1 MWLVY
6 ALLAALTAGLVAIF
20 AKVGLQTVD
29 PRLATALRSVIMM
42 ISAVSIAGLSGA
54 WKQFS
59 PGTIGGKEWM
69 WIVLAGLS
77 GALSWLFGF
86 LALKDGNVVAVTA
99 IDKLSLVITS
109 VVAVL
114 ILGEMITWKA
124 GIGLALVTL
133 GIYLVAFWK

>member
-1 MWLVY
+1 
-6 ALLAALTAGLVAIF
+6 
-20 AKVGLQTVD
+20 
-29 PRLATALRSVIMM
+29 
-42 ISAVSIAGLSGA
+42 
-54 WKQFS
+54 
-59 PGTIGGKEWM
+59 M

>member
-1 MWLVY
+1 MWLLY
-6 ALLAALTAGLVAIF
+6 AFLAAGTAGLVAIF
-20 AKVGLQTVD
+20 AKVGLQSVD

-42 ISAVSIAGLSGA
+42 ISALSIAVLSGA

-59 PGTIGGKEWM
+59 PGALGSREWL
-69 WIVLAGLS
+69 WITLAGIS

-86 LALKDGNVVAVTA
+86 LALKSGNVIAVSA

-114 ILGEMITWKA
+114 VLGEMITWKM
-124 GIGLALVTL
+124 GIGLALVTV